1 MAASSQRLKSE
12 VMNFSSN
19 RNSMKESCLSVH
31 LEAREKS
38 HSLTNNDTNYSRD
51 FFSEKDENMR
61 NDDNGDLVKFLID
74 EERDEDDS

>member
-1 MAASSQRLKSE
+1 
-12 VMNFSSN
+12 
-19 RNSMKESCLSVH
+19 MKESCLSVH